1 MKKAI
6 LSLLFVSSILGA
18 SAQSQ
23 HEGVSYGFNAGV
35 SLFNVTNNPGGKSLA
50 GFTGGVYASFPI
62 AQQLYIQPE
71 VNYQMQGT
79 KSPNFEE
86 EDFSG
91 NVKFKMNYINVPVLV
106 KYNFVQTNLSL
117 YAGPQ
122 VGFLTT
128 GKISAGGTDVSV
140 KDAMNKV
147 DFAGTYGLEYY
158 FPINNTNSITIN
170 ARYTTGFT
178 KILKSDLVDDQD
190 NGKNKGFAFTV
201 GLRF

>member
-6 LSLLFVSSILGA
+6 LLLLFVGSILGA

-23 HEGVSYGFNAGV
+23 HEGVSYGVNAGL
-35 SLFNVTNNPGGKSLA
+35 SLFNLTNNPEGKSLA

-62 AQQLYIQPE
+62 AKQLYVQPE

-79 KSPNFEE
+79 KTSNFE
-86 EDFSG
+86 DGDYSG
-91 NVKFKMNYINVPVLV
+91 SAKFKMNYINVPVLV
-106 KYNFVQTNLSL
+106 KYNFAQTNLSL

-128 GKISAGGTDVSV
+128 AKVSVENVDVSI

-158 FPINNTNSITIN
+158 FPIGSTNAITLN

-178 KILKSDLVDDQD
+178 KVLKSDLVDNED
-190 NGKNKGFAFTV
+190 NAKNKGFAFTV